1 MSGKA
6 EHEPYFDNDAYPFLQ
21 LILIDGRTSNFVKCR
36 NCCQLL
42 CFFALNINSGGKV
55 QTNTLKK
62 HSAIC
67 TGPAP
72 LEAMFGSQAALTAQI
87 LAENNLSF
95 DQSNEQR
102 ITLPF
107 TTTGEDK

>member
-1 MSGKA
+1 M
-6 EHEPYFDNDAYPFLQ
+6 
-21 LILIDGRTSNFVKCR
+21 
-36 NCCQLL
+36 
-42 CFFALNINSGGKV
+42 

-107 TTTGEDK
+107 TTTGEDKWQRMLYSFTATVNPNSIL